1 MKALLS
7 ATAFTALALSA
18 TASFGETNLTYM
30 MWGDPPEIAVWEAI
44 VDEFEVANP
53 DIKVKVEVSD
63 WDSYWD
69 KLRVTTVGGNPPDVF
84 AMDAPLYPD
93 WQSRG
98 SLLDLSPYL
107 AAAPETLNGVY
118 PGPLA
123 AYQLSAGTF
132 GLPRDFQTIVLFYN
146 KAMFDAAGVAYPDDS
161 WTLDDLR
168 AAAKKLT
175 IDKDG
180 DGQTDQWGLGTELWD
195 MEPMWGPV
203 VYSYGGAPISE
214 DHKKTTLGDA
224 PATDAWKFL
233 ADFRLN
239 DGSVMSQEDLE
250 SYGSDGFLA
259 GVAAMTFSGHWVVP
273 AYSDLAFEWDVAPFP
288 KGPAGRATLVN
299 SAGIVVSASTP
310 NPDAAWKFV
319 QFVISEKGQS
329 KLTELGFAIPVIDKV
344 ANSPVF
350 LEQKARGNHKVFL
363 DALEYAHTKPS
374 FRGYEEWSAAVGDT
388 LALVWTGEMS
398 IDDALAE
405 IVPNADAALASN
417 Q

>member
-7 ATAFTALALSA
+7 ATALAAFALSA
-18 TASFGETNLTYM
+18 TASFAETNLTYM

-44 VDEFEVANP
+44 VGEFEAANP

-107 AAAPETLNGVY
+107 KAAPETLNGVY
-118 PGPLA
+118 PGPLS
-123 AYQLSAGTF
+123 AYQLAAGTF

-180 DGQTDQWGLGTELWD
+180 DGHTDQWGLGTELWD

-203 VYSYGGAPISE
+203 VYSYGGAPISA
-214 DHKKTTLGDA
+214 DFKKTTLGEA
-224 PATDAWKFL
+224 PAAEAWKFL
-233 ADFRLN
+233 ADFRLD
-239 DGSVMSQEDLE
+239 DGSVMSTEDLE
-250 SYGSDGFLA
+250 SYGNDGFLA
-259 GVAAMTFSGHWVVP
+259 GVAAMTFTGHWNVP
-273 AYSDLAFEWDVAPFP
+273 GYSALTFDWDVTPFP
-288 KGPAGRATLVN
+288 RARPAAPRWSIAPASSSARLHPIPMRRGNSCSSSSARRASRSSPN
-299 SAGIVVSASTP
+299 SASPSRSSTRLP
-310 NPDAAWKFV
+310 TARP
-319 QFVISEKGQS
+319 ISS
-329 KLTELGFAIPVIDKV
+329 RRP
-344 ANSPVF
+344 
-350 LEQKARGNHKVFL
+350 RG
-363 DALEYAHTKPS
+363 TTRCSSMPWPTPTPS
-374 FRGYEEWSAAVGDT
+374 RASAATRSGRRRSAT
-388 LALVWTGEMS
+388 RWRWSGTAR
-398 IDDALAE
+398 
-405 IVPNADAALASN
+405 
-417 Q
+417 